1 MATGGDNLLAIDA
14 TDLEDL
20 AGDLKAAER
29 ALGREQRR
37 SHKLVADQVV
47 IWSQATARSGT
58 PQEQHFAEAIIGR
71 ATPIAAR
78 IGVST
83 TGDMAGANVP
93 IFGAKRRFGWN
104 AGWYEGELRTR
115 RDLGGQLQS
124 PRWVGSG
131 WIAGRRGE
139 GPNVIN
145 PTIDAHQTQIEDMH
159 LDGYERALAKAF
171 GGTR

>member
-1 MATGGDNLLAIDA
+1 MAAGGDSLLAIDA
-14 TDLEDL
+14 SDLEDL

-37 SHKLVADQVV
+37 SHKLVADQVAV
-47 IWSQATARSGT
+47 WSQAAARSGT
-58 PQEQHFAEAIIGR
+58 PQQRHFADAIVGR
-71 ATPIAAR
+71 ASPIMARVAVAA
-78 IGVST
+78 

-104 AGWYEGELRTR
+104 AGWYEGELRPR
-115 RDLGGQLQS
+115 RDLGGRSQS
-124 PRWVGSG
+124 PRWVGNS
-131 WIAGRRGE
+131 WIAGHAGE

-145 PTIDAHQTQIEDMH
+145 PTIDAHLPQIEEMH
-159 LDGYERALAKAF
+159 LDGYERAMAKAF